1 MGWQKVA
8 ILTDVKGPSDFPNDF
23 STHDIYAMNVLG
35 EELSEMNPPG
45 SPRLLGAIAT
55 SYMRLLKHALL
66 YHGVFTVRG
75 LFTMRLK
82 RGNGGKQK
90 INVRFAKTLK
100 IKLGIV
106 KGKTR
111 RKVNPADRRNS
122 CG

>member
-35 EELSEMNPPG
+35 EKLSEMNPPG

-55 SYMRLLKHALL
+55 SYMLLLKHELL
-66 YHGVFTVRG
+66 YHGSFTVRG
-75 LFTMRLK
+75 VFTMRLK
-82 RGNGGKQK
+82 RGKGGKQK
-90 INVRFAKTLK
+90 INVRFSKTLK
-100 IKLGIV
+100 LKLGILKGTTRTRI

-111 RKVNPADRRNS
+111 LQRF
-122 CG
+122 